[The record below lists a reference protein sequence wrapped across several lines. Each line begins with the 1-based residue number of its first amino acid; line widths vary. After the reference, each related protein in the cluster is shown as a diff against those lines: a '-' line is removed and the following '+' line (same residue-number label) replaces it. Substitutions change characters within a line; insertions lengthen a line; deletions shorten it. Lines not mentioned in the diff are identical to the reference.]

1 MNANDELETRVEEKE
16 NKILELQENQ
26 HGESAEE

>member
-1 MNANDELETRVEEKE
+1 MSANDELETRIDEKE